1 MTTTI
6 RRMTPEDVDAVRWIE
21 AAAFG
26 AWLADAHGR
35 DKKLPWRTRTNVLSL
50 REKDP
55 GGCFVAEQDGQLVG
69 LIFSRTWGSVGWF
82 GTFAV
87 LPEFQGRGIGKR
99 LIAASLDYLCQAP
112 GRVIGLETMP
122 DSPDNLGLYLKQ
134 GFHARMLTLQL
145 GKPLAPITRHR
156 GGVQL
161 PRWSGTDVRTRH
173 RWLANLREATGRIRP
188 GLDYSKEIT
197 STARHRLGDT
207 VFLIDNEQAVGASTV
222 RLVDIREDHE
232 EEAAAHPVFL
242 HPAHTNEET
251 FHTLLAAS
259 EILARANGKR
269 DILVSINT
277 RHTWALERALESGY
291 RVKRARVRMVLA
303 GTDPEPRTDDYVN
316 LSHWAG

>member
-6 RRMTPEDVDAVRWIE
+6 RRMTPEDVDAIRRVE

-35 DKKLPWRTRTNVLSL
+35 DRKLPWRTRTNVLSL

-55 GGCFVAEQDGQLVG
+55 GGCFVAEHDGQLVG

-87 LPEFQGRGIGKR
+87 LPEFQGRGIGKQ
-99 LIAASLDYLCQAP
+99 LIAASLDYLGREP

-122 DSPDNLGLYLKQ
+122 DSPDNLGLYLRR
-134 GFHARMLTLQL
+134 GFQARLLTLQL
-145 GKPLAPITRHR
+145 GKTLDPMTRHH

-161 PRWSGTDVRTRH
+161 PRWSEADVETRH
-173 RWLANLREATGRIRP
+173 RWLADLREATGRIRP

-207 VFLIDNEQAVGASTV
+207 LFLIEHGQALGASTI
-222 RLVDIREDHE
+222 RLVGIREDHE

-242 HPAHTNEET
+242 HPAHTDEET

-259 EILARANGKR
+259 EALARADGKQ

-277 RHTWALERALESGY
+277 RHTWALGRALESGY
-291 RVKRARVRMVLA
+291 RVKRARVRMVIT
-303 GTDPEPRTDDYVN
+303 GTDSEPRTDDYVN
-316 LSHWAG
+316 LSRWAG